1 MRAICAAGEF
11 VRGREVAMRFALK
24 TIFVVLILS
33 FATPAVA
40 ASSAWPSTR
49 WERLDPATLGWS
61 AEKLSEAHDYARG
74 YAPTAVMIVQEG
86 KIVAAWGDIAHKVNV
101 RSIRKSLLSAL
112 YGIGV
117 AKGQI
122 ALDRT
127 LASLGIDDLAP
138 SLSALEKQATI
149 RDLLM
154 ARSGVYHPAAYE
166 APGQALQRPARGS
179 HPPGSFWYYNNWDF
193 NTLGIIYARLTGHDV
208 FESVEERIA
217 KPIGMEDFTAA
228 DGKNVFEPVSDYPAY
243 TMRLTARDLAR
254 FGWLYLN
261 RGVWLGEQIVP
272 AAWVDEST
280 HAWSETRGPLGYGY
294 LWWVM
299 PPDLLGGAKASQS
312 GGFLALGFGGQE
324 LAVLPT
330 RRLVVVQ
337 LIDVPEGQER
347 VGAPRFFQLLRLI
360 LAAAPGG

>member
-154 ARSGVYHPAAYE
+154 ARSGVYHPAA
-166 APGQALQRPARGS
+166 
-179 HPPGSFWYYNNWDF
+179 
-193 NTLGIIYARLTGHDV
+193 IIYARLTGHDV

>member
-1 MRAICAAGEF
+1 LRKARAY
-11 VRGREVAMRFALK
+11 FAV
-24 TIFVVLILS
+24 VVLILG
-33 FATPAVA
+33 FAAPAFA
-40 ASSAWPSTR
+40 ESSSWPSTH
-49 WERLDPATLGWS
+49 WERVDPAALGWS
-61 AEKLSEAHDYARG
+61 AEKLSAADTYARS
-74 YAPTAVMIVQEG
+74 YNPTAVMIVQDG

-101 RSIRKSLLSAL
+101 RSIRKSVLSAL

-117 AKGQI
+117 AEGRI

-127 LASLGIDDLAP
+127 LASLGIDDRAP
-138 SLSALEKQATI
+138 ILSALEKQATI

-179 HPPGSFWYYNNWDF
+179 HPPGSLWYYNNWDF
-193 NTLGIIYARLTGHDV
+193 NALGFIYTELTGHDV

-228 DGKNVFEPVSDYPAY
+228 DGKYVFEPVSDYPAY

-261 RGVWLGEQIVP
+261 HGAWAGKQVVP
-272 AAWVDEST
+272 EAWVDEST
-280 HAWSETRGPLGYGY
+280 LVWSKTGGRLGYGY

-299 PPDLLGGAKASQS
+299 PPALIGGAEASQA
-312 GGFLALGFGGQE
+312 GGFLAIGFGGQA
-324 LAVLPT
+324 LAVLPS

-337 LIDVPEGQER
+337 LVDVPEGQER
-347 VGAPRFFQLLRLI
+347 VDTSSFFQLLRLI
-360 LAAAPGG
+360 LAAAPRG